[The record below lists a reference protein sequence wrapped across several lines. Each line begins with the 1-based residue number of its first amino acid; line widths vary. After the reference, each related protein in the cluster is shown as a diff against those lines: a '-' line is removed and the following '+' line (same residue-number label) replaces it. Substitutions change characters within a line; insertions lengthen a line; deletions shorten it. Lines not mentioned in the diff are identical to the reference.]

1 MSCSKNCS
9 GCTGC
14 GGPMELTELEVR
26 LLSLLGQLAFLP
38 IARKPADEY
47 PICLELPGYS
57 PEDTGLALACLQ
69 KRGFVDLSYNAPLKG
84 ADMSAY
90 SGYPVHG
97 SAGLTQRGQEAADAA
112 SALLQE
118 GTHE

>member
-9 GCTGC
+9 GCSC
-14 GGPMELTELEVR
+14 CGPMELTELEIR
-26 LLSLLGQLAFLP
+26 LLVLLGQVAFLP

-47 PICLELPGYS
+47 PICNDISGYA
-57 PEDTGLALACLQ
+57 PEDTGLALACLE
-69 KRGFVDLSYNAPLKG
+69 KRGLVDLCYDAPLKG

-90 SGYPVHG
+90 AGYPVHG

-112 SALLQE
+112 AALL
-118 GTHE
+118 

>member
-1 MSCSKNCS
+1 MSCSKNCGGCS
-9 GCTGC
+9 GCSGWV
-14 GGPMELTELEVR
+14 ELTEPEVR
-26 LLSLLGQLAFLP
+26 LLALLGQVAFLP

-97 SAGLTQRGQEAADAA
+97 SAGLTQRGQEAADVAQT
-112 SALLQE
+112 LL
-118 GTHE
+118 